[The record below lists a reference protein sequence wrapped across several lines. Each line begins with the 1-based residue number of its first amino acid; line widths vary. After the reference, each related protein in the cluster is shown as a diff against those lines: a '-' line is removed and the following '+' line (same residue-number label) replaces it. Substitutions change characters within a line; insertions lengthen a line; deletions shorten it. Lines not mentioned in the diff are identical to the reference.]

1 MITKD
6 TTKNS
11 ARTYAISTIVTRGR
25 TMNHNE
31 ISYIVTI
38 VLIKKMKRMEL
49 LSDAEYKIWNQ
60 MLITKYAPKIRILFA
75 DI

>member
-1 MITKD
+1 
-6 TTKNS
+6 
-11 ARTYAISTIVTRGR
+11 
-25 TMNHNE
+25 MNHNE

-60 MLITKYAPKIRILFA
+60 MLITKYAPKIGILFA